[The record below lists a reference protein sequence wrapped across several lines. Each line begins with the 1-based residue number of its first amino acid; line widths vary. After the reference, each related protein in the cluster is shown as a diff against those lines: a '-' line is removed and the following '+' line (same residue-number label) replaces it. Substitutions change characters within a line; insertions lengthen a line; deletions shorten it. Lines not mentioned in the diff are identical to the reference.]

1 MKEYLTDKQYN
12 QLRKRVYD
20 SLASASD
27 LKLYAYETECRD
39 KNEKYVKKARK
50 EALEVCKDFFYPQ
63 NVVEAIKACDSVL
76 SINRIMKDAKK
87 YI

>member
-1 MKEYLTDKQYN
+1 MKEYLTDNQYN
-12 QLRKRVYD
+12 QLKKRVYD
-20 SLASASD
+20 SLATASD

-50 EALEVCKDFFYPQ
+50 EAIEVCKDFYYPQ
-63 NVVEAIKACDSVL
+63 SVVDAIKVCDSVL
-76 SINRIMKDAKK
+76 GISRIMKDAKK